1 MKLRKNLDRE
11 LGSIFS
17 ESLNA
22 FDHIYLQDEN
32 SKTHF
37 LELGVEEKRLRSVV
51 H

>member
-1 MKLRKNLDRE
+1 MNEIKKNPDKI
-11 LGSIFS
+11 GSIFS

-22 FDHIYLQDEN
+22 FDHIFLQDEN

-37 LELGVEEKRLRSVV
+37 WFGAEKKRSRSVV